1 MRKYL
6 PLPVLGVVEHPLSPE
21 LRLERRRLLPE
32 LRAVLVAR
40 SYRHWLHLHLEQRV
54 RCAVELP
61 VQAQAEEVLVEGACD
76 VGSDARRVLLRA
88 DGAVAALLV
97 HRRADADLSA
107 RLLLAVLEECN
118 PDASNDRAPSSYD
131 AAQRDVHLEVAIR
144 VHHVPH
150 AIWCKRKCSVSW
162 GRMEM
167 RRSGCVSQ
175 S

>member
-1 MRKYL
+1 MLQAHL
-6 PLPVLGVVEHPLSPE
+6 PLPVLGVVEHPLRPE

-76 VGSDARRVLLRA
+76 VGRDAWRVLLRA

-107 RLLLAVLEECN
+107 QLLLALLEECN
-118 PDASNDRAPSSYD
+118 PDASNSRAHD
-131 AAQRDVHLEVAIR
+131 AAQRDVHLKVAIR

-150 AIWCKRKCSVSW
+150 AIWCKRKRSVSCELGQRW
-162 GRMEM
+162 K
-167 RRSGCVSQ
+167 
-175 S
+175 